1 MSRPAYAAMQQFRDL
16 RPTRNRDEASSAF
29 REFTQEVK
37 LWQTIHW
44 ISTTRHEK
52 NESVKRP
59 ITCGRKTGGHRGAI
73 WRYWERARELVGM
86 EESRGAGLLP
96 NPMTHP
102 TMATG
107 EPEGVEEAEIQ
118 QNLGEF
124 PDRFTD
130 QGAREMAPEPK
141 QRKQAKSNG
150 AKKNGGEKKTSKKSK
165 G

>member
-1 MSRPAYAAMQQFRDL
+1 MTDNPLNFHDQKREQRIRETAYRLWEEDGRPQGRDL
-16 RPTRNRDEASSAF
+16 E
-29 REFTQEVK
+29 
-37 LWQTIHW
+37 
-44 ISTTRHEK
+44 
-52 NESVKRP
+52 
-59 ITCGRKTGGHRGAI
+59 
-73 WRYWERARELVGM
+73 YWERARELVGM

-130 QGAREMAPEPK
+130 QGNREMTPEPRPEK
-141 QRKQAKSNG
+141 R
-150 AKKNGGEKKTSKKSK
+150 AKKNGGEKKSAKKAKK

>member
-1 MSRPAYAAMQQFRDL
+1 MADNPLDIHDKTREERIRETAYHLWEEDGQPQGRDL
-16 RPTRNRDEASSAF
+16 E
-29 REFTQEVK
+29 
-37 LWQTIHW
+37 
-44 ISTTRHEK
+44 
-52 NESVKRP
+52 
-59 ITCGRKTGGHRGAI
+59 
-73 WRYWERARELVGM
+73 YWERARELVGM